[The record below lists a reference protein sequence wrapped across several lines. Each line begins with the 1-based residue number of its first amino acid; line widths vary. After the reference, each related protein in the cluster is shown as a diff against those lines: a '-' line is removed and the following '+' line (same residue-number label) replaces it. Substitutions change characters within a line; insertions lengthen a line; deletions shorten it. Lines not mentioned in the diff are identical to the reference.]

1 MNPSDAFRLAWE
13 SLFFE
18 CPNVYSVLPISGGS
32 INPIFKVE
40 SSDGLF
46 VMKLNAITLYPK
58 LFSSEAKGLEV
69 IWETKT
75 FSCSEVIGVCELE
88 THQVLILNYYPSTEK
103 ENNFFENF
111 GPDSYR
117 VRLAHLHRNSAQH
130 FGLDQS

>member
-46 VMKLNAITLYPK
+46 VMKLSSSTQYPK
-58 LFSSEAKGLEV
+58 LFSLEV
-69 IWETKT
+69 RGLKLLTETERI
-75 FSCSEVIGVCELE
+75 SCAEVIGVCELKS
-88 THQVLILNYYPSTEK
+88 HQVLILNYI
-103 ENNFFENF
+103 
-111 GPDSYR
+111 
-117 VRLAHLHRNSAQH
+117 
-130 FGLDQS
+130 QS